1 MDRAPRIAR
10 AAGCRQ
16 GLTTRYNPT
25 NENQGS
31 FVMRAASYRKFGPAA
46 EVFEFGDLP
55 TPSPEAGQVLVRLH
69 ASGINPLDV
78 KFRAG
83 QRGPLGGDVAI
94 PHYDGAGVIEAV
106 GEGVEKARIGER
118 VWVLEGRIGRAWGTA
133 AEYIAIESWRAAP
146 LGDAM
151 GFEEGACLGIPA
163 VTAYLSIAAGGDL
176 AGKDVLVTG
185 GAGAVGS
192 YAIQFAKRRG
202 ARVIATVSSDEKAAQ
217 ARGDGADE
225 TVNYRA
231 GDTAAA
237 IRELTGGKGVDHI
250 SEVELGGNMEV
261 TAQILKPGASVAA
274 YASMAVPEAPV
285 PFYRFL
291 RTGPSFH
298 IIACF
303 VPPLAQRQ
311 ATVHAISDVIATGG
325 LKTHIAATWPLA
337 DIVAAHEAVERGTLR
352 GNAVV
357 TIG

>member
-1 MDRAPRIAR
+1 
-10 AAGCRQ
+10 
-16 GLTTRYNPT
+16 
-25 NENQGS
+25 
-31 FVMRAASYRKFGPAA
+31 MRAASYRKFGPAA
-46 EVFEFGDLP
+46 EIFEFGDLP
-55 TPSPEAGQVLVRLH
+55 TPTAAPGEVLVRLR

-83 QRGPLGGDVAI
+83 DRGPLGGDVAI
-94 PHYDGAGVIEAV
+94 PHYDGAGIVEAV
-106 GEGVEKARIGER
+106 GEGVDRARIGER
-118 VWVLEGRIGRAWGTA
+118 VWVFEGRIGRAWGTA
-133 AEYIAIESWRAAP
+133 AEYIAIEAWRAVP
-146 LGDAM
+146 LGDTMSFA
-151 GFEEGACLGIPA
+151 EGACLGIPA
-163 VTAYLSIAAGGDL
+163 VTAWLSIAAGSDL

-217 ARGDGADE
+217 ARRDGADDI
-225 TVNYRA
+225 VNYRS

-250 SEVELGGNMEV
+250 SEVELGGNMAV
-261 TAQILKPGASVAA
+261 TAQILKPGATVAA

-303 VPPLAQRQ
+303 VPPRAERA
-311 ATVHAISDVIATGG
+311 ATAAAIGAAIAEGG

-337 DIVAAHEAVERGTLR
+337 QIVAAHEAVESGALR

-357 TIG
+357 TID